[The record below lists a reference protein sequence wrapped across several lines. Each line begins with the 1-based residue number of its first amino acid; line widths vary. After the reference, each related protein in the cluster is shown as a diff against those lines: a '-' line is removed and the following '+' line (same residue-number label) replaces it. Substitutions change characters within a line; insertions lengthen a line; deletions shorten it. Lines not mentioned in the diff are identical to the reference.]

1 MNEAQAHALAE
12 FVKDHDK
19 RFAAKARPDGDHS
32 IVHLTRVSDGT
43 TLPPVTDWVEY
54 QRAYIDGDDPGP
66 TVREEW
72 DTWLLGQASL
82 E

>member
-19 RFAAKARPDGDHS
+19 RFEAKARPEGDHS
-32 IVHLTRVSDGT
+32 TVFLTRASDGT

-54 QRAYIDGDDPGP
+54 QQAYIDGDDPGP

-72 DTWLLGQASL
+72 DTWLLGQASSR
-82 E
+82 